1 MSVWTIAIAVAL
13 ASGFVVVLAAI
24 GVLRVRDARRVAAL
38 TGETGALRAA
48 LAAADARADEATAA

>member
-1 MSVWTIAIAVAL
+1 MSVWTIAIAAAL

-48 LAAADARADEATAA
+48 LAAADARAD